1 VTGSLRG
8 SGSLRGPMQYAL
20 YLGCSVPVRG
30 MNYEM
35 SARRVAERLDVEL
48 KDVEGFSCCGFPARP
63 ADWEAGLL
71 MAARNLSL
79 AEEQGLDIVTLCSAC
94 TATLTE
100 ANYRLREDADLLA
113 WANEELAGLG
123 TGDAA
128 LSTPRYGGTVRV
140 RHFARVLYEEVGVEA
155 VREAVAEGA
164 DGGRLL
170 AGFGFA
176 PHYGCHYLKP
186 SHIYDG
192 FDDPENPQSLDR
204 LIEATGARV
213 VRYEDEGQCCGGGIL
228 GFDEETAL
236 LMTAQKLDHIVEA
249 GADAMVLICPFCAI
263 MYEANQR
270 RAGKLRG
277 QPPGVP
283 YGLPVFYYPQILGLA
298 MGFSMEEMGL
308 KLNRVKP
315 RKLMQTLRASVR

>member
-1 VTGSLRG
+1 MTR
-8 SGSLRGPMQYAL
+8 RYAL

-48 KDVEGFSCCGFPARP
+48 TDIGGFSCCGFPARP
-63 ADWEAGLL
+63 LDWEAGLL
-71 MAARNLSL
+71 MAARNLAL
-79 AEEQGLDIVTLCSAC
+79 AEAHGLDILTLCSAC
-94 TATLTE
+94 TGTLTE
-100 ANYRLREDADLLA
+100 ANHRLRDEAELLA
-113 WANEELAGLG
+113 WANAELTSMGDGDSGGSPG
-123 TGDAA
+123 TY
-128 LSTPRYGGTVRV
+128 RGTVRV
-140 RHFARVLYEEVGVEA
+140 RHLARVLYEEVGVEA
-155 VREAVAEGA
+155 LRETVVVGA
-164 DGGRLL
+164 DGRQLL
-170 AGFGFA
+170 EGFRFA

-192 FDDPENPQSLDR
+192 FDDPENPQSLKR
-204 LIEATGARV
+204 LIEATGAQV
-213 VRYEDEGQCCGGGIL
+213 VRYEDEGQCCGGGLL

-236 LMTAQKLDHIVEA
+236 LMTGRKLDHVSEA
-249 GADAMVLICPFCAI
+249 GADAIVLICPFCAI

-277 QPPGVP
+277 VK
-283 YGLPVFYYPQILGLA
+283 YGLPVLYYPQILGLA

-315 RKLMQTLRASVR
+315 RKLIEALRAKQA

>member
-1 VTGSLRG
+1 MTR
-8 SGSLRGPMQYAL
+8 RYAL

-35 SARRVAERLDVEL
+35 SARRVAERLDIEL
-48 KDVEGFSCCGFPARP
+48 TDVDGFSCCGFPARP
-63 ADWEAGLL
+63 VDWEAGLL
-71 MAARNLSL
+71 MAARNLAL
-79 AEEQGLDIVTLCSAC
+79 AEAQGLDILTLCSAC

-100 ANYRLREDADLLA
+100 ANHRLRHDAELLA
-113 WANEELAGLG
+113 WANEELAAVGHV
-123 TGDAA
+123 DAA
-128 LSTPRYGGTVRV
+128 GSAHAYQGTVRV

-155 VREAVAEGA
+155 VREKVIEST
-164 DGGRLL
+164 DGELL
-170 AGFGFA
+170 LERFGFA

-186 SHIYDG
+186 SHVYDE

-236 LMTAQKLDHIVEA
+236 LMTGQKLDHITEA

-270 RAGKLRG
+270 RAAKLRG
-277 QPPGVP
+277 VT
-283 YGLPVFYYPQILGLA
+283 YELPVLYYPQILGLA
-298 MGFSMEEMGL
+298 MGLSMEEMGL

-315 RKLMQTLRASVR
+315 RKLVESLRARET